1 MVTPELTR
9 GRPQKVGLVTGL
21 MEEAQ
26 SFRPSQGAV
35 DQRCPYYCRSG
46 DGFIVACAG
55 IGKVNAAMA
64 ASYLVDQ
71 GCDLLVSLGVAGRLV
86 DGPTGAHWI
95 SEAVQHDYGAQRPK
109 EFARYR
115 AGSLPFGECELEA
128 YRAIDNPGLDLPTV
142 RILTGDCFFEDE
154 SRAAE
159 LGKMLGGELIDM
171 ETGALAQVAHMF
183 GIPWAGIRAVSDSAD
198 TGGVSD
204 FQKNLDRAAREA
216 ADAADRFLR
225 IL

>member
-1 MVTPELTR
+1 MVSPELTR

-46 DGFIVACAG
+46 DGFLVACAG

-64 ASYLVDQ
+64 ASYLIDQ
-71 GCDLLVSLGVAGRLV
+71 GCDLLMSLGVAGRLV

-95 SEAVQHDYGAQRPK
+95 AEAVQHDYGAQRPE

-128 YRAIDNPGLDLPTV
+128 YRSIPNPGLDLPEV

-154 SRAAE
+154 TRAEDLGE
-159 LGKMLGGELIDM
+159 LLGGDLIDM
-171 ETGALAQVAHMF
+171 ETGAIAQVATMF
-183 GIPWAGIRAVSDSAD
+183 GLPWAGIRSVSDKAD
-198 TGGVSD
+198 RGSVAE
-204 FQKNLDRAAREA
+204 FQKNLDRAAGEA
-216 ADAADRFLR
+216 SEYADRLLR
-225 IL
+225 ML